1 MRKLFQRPEKM
12 ERQMEW
18 NGRIDIVK
26 ILILSDL
33 IYRCN
38 AIIIKILARNFIG
51 TEKIIIKY
59 ICINEKEQV

>member
-51 TEKIIIKY
+51 IEKIIIKY

>member
-18 NGRIDIVK
+18 NGRVDIVK

-38 AIIIKILARNFIG
+38 VIIIKILARNFIG
-51 TEKIIIKY
+51 IEKIIIKY
-59 ICINEKEQV
+59 IYIYK

>member
-18 NGRIDIVK
+18 NGRTDIVK

-38 AIIIKILARNFIG
+38 VIIIKILARNFIG
-51 TEKIIIKY
+51 IEKIIIKY
-59 ICINEKEQV
+59 IYI

>member
-18 NGRIDIVK
+18 NGRVDIVK

-38 AIIIKILARNFIG
+38 VIIIKILARNFIG
-51 TEKIIIKY
+51 IEKIIIKY
-59 ICINEKEQV
+59 IYIYINEKE